1 MAETNKYDFQIG
13 LQLYTVRDD
22 IEVDFEGA
30 LKKVK
35 KMGYDG
41 VEFAGLFGHSANQ
54 IKKMCNDIGLVPI
67 SAHVPFI
74 NMINDPEL
82 LSVYKEI
89 GCEYIV
95 IPYLTEEYRPGND
108 KFNEVIEGAKLLG
121 KKANELGM
129 KLCYHNHDFE
139 FKKINGEYALD
150 ILYKEV
156 SSDLLNT
163 ELDTCW
169 VNVGGENPSEYIRKY
184 TGRTEILHLKDFVG
198 SKSEN
203 MYALIGIDENEP
215 KQKTEK
221 FGYRPL
227 GMGLQDFPSI
237 LAAAKDA
244 GTQWVIVEQDYP
256 SMGKSPMECAEISIN
271 YLKTIY

>member
-22 IEVDFEGA
+22 IDVDFEGA

-89 GCEYIV
+89 GCKYIV